1 MNFTYHAKQTVGTL
15 IRNVDEDGNGSWIE
29 GPFADASV
37 YGGDWLV
44 MGPPQD
50 GKKVYLGTYGGGIY
64 VLDLETETMTKLFGK
79 LHNDMQTFTFTAD
92 GDTLLIPDD
101 NGQGTNTDVPT
112 STMHCVLRASASNMF
127 ILTERAVTPL
137 FRIRTTARCSIP
149 VGYAEVS
156 IRKTG
161 SLMQRLESG
170 NPNVASS
177 WAIWCR

>member
-1 MNFTYHAKQTVGTL
+1 MLFRSITGSNFGNDVSRIHVNVGGKEAKVIGSNGTEIYCMVPKRAYDGKVTITIDGENGESATDFTFEDEFTYHAKQTVGTL

-79 LHNDMQTFTFTAD
+79 D
-92 GDTLLIPDD
+92 
-101 NGQGTNTDVPT
+101 
-112 STMHCVLRASASNMF
+112 
-127 ILTERAVTPL
+127 
-137 FRIRTTARCSIP
+137 
-149 VGYAEVS
+149 
-156 IRKTG
+156 RK
-161 SLMQRLESG
+161 S
-170 NPNVASS
+170 VV
-177 WAIWCR
+177 